1 MNRLSPADR
10 ARILQM
16 LCEGMSVRAIE
27 RTERVSKNTVLK
39 LLEDAGKACAAYHDD
54 HVRNLKVK
62 RIQCDE
68 IWSFCYAKARNVAK
82 AKAAPEEAGDIWTWT
97 ALDPDSKLIISYF
110 VGDRGRDAARAFMID
125 LRLRVKGVPQITT
138 DQWKA
143 YGPAVEEAFGRHV
156 DYAQLVKVYQ
166 ATVTT
171 GRYSPGEF
179 VTAKLNVIQGQPD
192 GRHISTSHVERQNLT
207 MRMHIRRFTRL
218 TNGFSK
224 KAENHFYAVALHMLY
239 YNFVRIHKTLRMTPA
254 MAAGVT
260 DRLWDIGD
268 IVKLVEEAEGPSKP
282 RGPYKKQTG
291 QDGEI
296 SK

>member
-1 MNRLSPADR
+1 MTTL
-10 ARILQM
+10 
-16 LCEGMSVRAIE
+16 SVRAIE
-27 RTERVSKNTVLK
+27 RTERVSKNTILK

-54 HVRNLKVK
+54 FVRNLKVK

-125 LRLRVKGVPQITT
+125 LRLRVRGVPQITT

-143 YGPAVEEAFGRHV
+143 YGPAVEEAFGRNV

-179 VTAKLNVIQGQPD
+179 VTASANIVQGQPD

-207 MRMHIRRFTRL
+207 MRMHMRRFTRL

-239 YNFVRIHKTLRMTPA
+239 YNFVRIHKTLRVTPA

-260 DRLWDIGD
+260 DRLWDVSD
-268 IVKLVEEAEGPSKP
+268 IVKLVEEAEGPAKP
-282 RGPYKKQTG
+282 RGPYKKAG
-291 QDGEI
+291 QEPEF

>member
-1 MNRLSPADR
+1 MNRLSPQDR

-27 RTERVSKNTVLK
+27 RTERVSKNTILK
-39 LLEDAGKACAAYHDD
+39 LLEDAGKACASYHDE
-54 HVRNLKVK
+54 HVRNLRSK

-68 IWSFCYAKARNVAK
+68 IWSFCYAKKANVAK
-82 AKAAPEEAGDIWTWT
+82 AKAAPEKAGDIWTWT
-97 ALDPDSKLIISYF
+97 ALDPDTKLIISYF
-110 VGDRGRDAARAFMID
+110 VGDRGREAAREFMID

-166 ATVTT
+166 ATITT
-171 GRYSPGEF
+171 GRYSPGQF
-179 VTAKLNVIQGQPD
+179 VTASSRVVQGQPD
-192 GRHISTSHVERQNLT
+192 GQHISTSHVERQNLT
-207 MRMHIRRFTRL
+207 MRMHMRRFTRL

-239 YNFVRIHKTLRMTPA
+239 YNFVRIHKTLRITPA
-254 MAAGVT
+254 LAAGIT
-260 DRLWDIGD
+260 DRLWEITD
-268 IVKLVEEAEGPSKP
+268 IVKLVEDAEGAPKK
-282 RGPYKKQTG
+282 RGPYKKNHAVA
-291 QDGEI
+291 I
-296 SK
+296 